1 MIKTTV
7 QEIVSGIIAKKE
19 ENGITAQQIADLSR
33 VSKSTVDRLLRN
45 DTNFGIGAQYLFD
58 IASAVGYKI
67 CAPEED
73 PAIQRIVDV
82 YESRIRQTEIQHSA
96 SQKRQSRWMLGVAV
110 FAAAILIF
118 VLCMLFYDLKKPGIG
133 WVRE

>member
-1 MIKTTV
+1 MVKTTV
-7 QEIVSGIIAKKE
+7 QEIVFGIIAKKKE
-19 ENGITAQQIADLSR
+19 SGMAAQQIADLSG
-33 VSKSTVDRLLRN
+33 VSKSTIDRLLRN
-45 DTNFGIGAQYLFD
+45 EAGIGISAQSLLD
-58 IASAVGYKI
+58 IANAVGYKI
-67 CAPEED
+67 GAQEED
-73 PAIQRIVDV
+73 PVIQRIVDV